1 MLAQL
6 NSLLAAL
13 LRFSLYNCFWYVR
26 VVSLADLGGV
36 GSAHGELLFD
46 SAHDLLSGDVW
57 VHASNVTVD
66 SLRSIFFSALLLL
79 LDATV

>member
-1 MLAQL
+1 M
-6 NSLLAAL
+6 
-13 LRFSLYNCFWYVR
+13 
-26 VVSLADLGGV
+26 SLADLGDV

-46 SAHDLLSGDVW
+46 SVASGTAAQSDLLSGDVW
-57 VHASNVTVD
+57 VHASDVTVD